1 MECKVTKKRRE
12 EQIKPINIPFLKRV
26 WLVFER
32 KVLNLSPIMA
42 GEIFRFRKFNVQH
55 GRSSMRVGTDAVL
68 LGAWAEVQQ
77 LHALAQASVL
87 DIGCGCGVI
96 SLMIA
101 QRCPHAQVL
110 GVDIDAPSI
119 EEATQNALQSP
130 FAHRVRFCLADIRD
144 MATEPTC
151 GRFDLILCNPPY
163 YTEDTLPPEQRRSR
177 ARNALHL
184 SFESLVYSVCRI
196 MSEQGT
202 FALIIP
208 MQERDIFVSEAYA
221 KGLHISRECRVQTVQ
236 RKQPK
241 RVMLEFRFHPVDH
254 FAPSFLTL
262 QSFDGSRTQEYS
274 LLCKDFYL

>member
-1 MECKVTKKRRE
+1 
-12 EQIKPINIPFLKRV
+12 
-26 WLVFER
+26 
-32 KVLNLSPIMA
+32 MA
-42 GEIFRFRKFNVQH
+42 GETFRFQKFSVQH
-55 GRSSMRVGTDAVL
+55 DRSSMRVGTDAVL

-77 LHALAQASVL
+77 LQALAQASVL

-96 SLMIA
+96 SLMVA

-130 FAHRVRFCLADIRD
+130 FAHRVRFRLADIRD
-144 MATEPTC
+144 MAAEPAC

-184 SFESLVYSVCRI
+184 SFESLVDSVCRI
-196 MSEQGT
+196 MSEHGT

-208 MQERDIFVSEAYA
+208 MQERDIFVSEALA

-241 RVMLEFRFHPVDH
+241 RVMLEFRFHPTGH

-262 QSFDGSRTQEYS
+262 QSSDGSRTQEYS